1 MEDNKDIA
9 ARMMRIINK
18 FIYLEKKSVLDYQG
32 IRLYPSEIHLMAVID
47 KDQATNATAIANR
60 LGITKGAVS
69 QTFSRLEKKG
79 VITKIKD
86 PYSKN
91 ELTAYFTK
99 LGRGALQKHRNI
111 RATLQIEYEQYFS
124 SLSKNDRIVIQN
136 FLAHMEYFA
145 DRLG

>member
-1 MEDNKDIA
+1 MIDNRDIA
-9 ARMMRIINK
+9 AKMMRIINK
-18 FIYLEKKSVLDYQG
+18 LIYLEKKSILEYEG

-69 QTFSRLEKKG
+69 QTLSRLEKKG
-79 VITKIKD
+79 IITKSKD

-99 LGRGALQKHRNI
+99 LGKGALKKHRNK
-111 RATLQIEYEQYFS
+111 RAALQVEYEQYFS

-136 FLAHMEYFA
+136 FLAHLEYFA
-145 DRLG
+145 NRLN